1 MEIAQFFDQT
11 VVINLARRAQR
22 MERFWKNLRDWPFS
36 QPRRFEAIDG
46 LVTTPPVGWD
56 KGPGAWG
63 CLLSHRAVLEGAIRD
78 GCISLCVLE
87 DDAVLASGFADL
99 AGQFLHRVPAD
110 WDCLMFGAEHLRPPL
125 PIDRGVVRCVASNR
139 SHAYAVR
146 GRFMSVLAS
155 FWSNTTNDHCDI
167 VLSSLMRH
175 FKAYA
180 PDPLLIGQDAGP
192 SDVTGRGE
200 RLRFLATDQK
210 EVLAQSDPRYRIEKL
225 LVRLP
230 AAVHGGS
237 VKNH

>member
-1 MEIAQFFDQT
+1 VDIAQFFEQT
-11 VVINLARRAQR
+11 VVINLARRPER
-22 MERFWKNLRDWPFS
+22 MERFWKNLGDWPFG

-46 LVTTPPVGWD
+46 LATPPPAGWD
-56 KGPGAWG
+56 KGAGAWG
-63 CLLSHRAVLEGAIRD
+63 CLLSHRAVLEEAIKD
-78 GCISLCVLE
+78 GCKSLFVLE
-87 DDAVLASGFADL
+87 DDAVPAPGFADL
-99 AGQFLHRVPAD
+99 AGQFLDRVPAD

-146 GRFMSVLAS
+146 GRFMNVLAS
-155 FWSNTTNDHCDI
+155 FWSNTTNDHCDL

-200 RLRFLATDQK
+200 RLRFLATEQK
-210 EVLAQSDPRYRIEKL
+210 EVLAQSDPRYGIEKL
-225 LVRLP
+225 LVRVP
-230 AAVHGGS
+230 ARSAG
-237 VKNH
+237 K